1 MDLGVRMEHEV
12 DTLLDEISKID
23 GVNKVAVINN
33 ITKKIE
39 RCINIHSRC
48 DALVQAMS
56 DVVRVN
62 MKYSRLTEKHNE
74 IEDVLITYSD
84 EIHLLKPLFR
94 TAKYFIYISISRGA
108 NIALT
113 RLRLNETL
121 ERYLK

>member
-1 MDLGVRMEHEV
+1 MEHEV
-12 DTLLDEISKID
+12 DNLLNDLSKID
-23 GVNKVAVINN
+23 GVIKVAIINN

-39 RCINIHSRC
+39 RCVNMHDRC

-62 MKYSRLTEKHNE
+62 MKYSRLTEKYNE
-74 IEDVLITYSD
+74 IEDTLITYRD

-94 TAKYFIYISISRGA
+94 TAKYFIYINISRGA

-113 RLRLNETL
+113 RLKLNETL
-121 ERYLK
+121 EFYLK